1 MTAPKTAYMVPRKFI
16 GATSSRMS
24 FQPTAHSIRNAFRLG
39 ASTMSEENS
48 QHSEDDFDTRLQRA
62 RNAEE
67 AQVTGGTSAH
77 NLEAK
82 GLAFRIGTELVVAV
96 FVGGTIGFFLDTWL
110 GTKPWLLIVFLL
122 LGNASGLWNIFR
134 LTNNQGLAVGFKKRT
149 RRLEKDNEET

>member
-1 MTAPKTAYMVPRKFI
+1 MR
-16 GATSSRMS
+16 
-24 FQPTAHSIRNAFRLG
+24 
-39 ASTMSEENS
+39 EENS

-77 NLEAK
+77 NSEAK

-110 GTKPWLLIVFLL
+110 GIPLHRV
-122 LGNASGLWNIFR
+122 
-134 LTNNQGLAVGFKKRT
+134 Q
-149 RRLEKDNEET
+149 